1 MFLMFRFLVPTQKVP
16 KLFLEPRQS
25 NSILI
30 VNNKYKHYEN
40 IYTIIYDSFNSDDST
55 SDLMSINSN
64 ESSN

>member
-1 MFLMFRFLVPTQKVP
+1 MFRFLVPTQKVP
-16 KLFLEPRQS
+16 KLFLESRRS

-30 VNNKYKHYEN
+30 VNNKYKPYEN

-55 SDLMSINSN
+55 SDSMSINSN

>member
-1 MFLMFRFLVPTQKVP
+1 MFRFLVPTQKVP

-30 VNNKYKHYEN
+30 VNNKYKPYEN